1 MAQLQLKI
9 DAAEVEDWLA
19 ALSTEFPETLFNVS
33 ATIPINEG
41 LLGIVEV
48 RTSDDGR
55 LMRTIEEESEVESC
69 ELLHADDQM
78 AVFQFTSRM
87 TESYGALISSGT
99 VPQYPVSLQN
109 GWYSAQ
115 LTASQEQLSE
125 YLDEITEVGIPY
137 EVISLTHSYNPSE
150 VLTERQW
157 QVVTEAVERGYYE
170 ATRRCT
176 LTELAEVFDI
186 NKSSMS
192 KLLQRAENRIVAEFV
207 ARASA

>member
-1 MAQLQLKI
+1 MAHLRLKI
-9 DAAEVEDWLA
+9 NAAEVEDWLA
-19 ALSTEFPETLFNVS
+19 ALSTGFPESQFNVS
-33 ATIPINEG
+33 ATIPIDEG

-48 RTSDDGR
+48 RTPDDAR
-55 LMRTIEEESEVESC
+55 LVRNIEAESEVESC
-69 ELLHADDQM
+69 ELLHTDDQM

-87 TESYGALISSGT
+87 TESYGALISSEI
-99 VPQYPVSLQN
+99 VPQYPVSLQD

-115 LTASQEQLSE
+115 LTASQERLSE

-137 EVISLTHSYNPSE
+137 EIISLTHSYNPSE

-176 LTELAEVFDI
+176 LAELAEVFDI

-192 KLLQRAENRIVAEFV
+192 KLLQRSENRIVSEFV
-207 ARASA
+207 SRASA

>member
-1 MAQLQLKI
+1 MAHLRLKI
-9 DAAEVEDWLA
+9 NAAEVTDWLA
-19 ALSTEFPETLFNVS
+19 ILSTEFPEAMFNVS
-33 ATIPINEG
+33 ATIPINNG

-48 RTSDDGR
+48 RTQDGR
-55 LMRTIEEESEVESC
+55 RIMETVEERSEVESC
-69 ELLHADDQM
+69 ELLHTDDQM
-78 AVFQFTSRM
+78 VVFQFTSRM
-87 TESYGALISSGT
+87 TESYEALISSGT

-115 LTASQEQLSE
+115 LTAPQDQLSG
-125 YLDEITEVGIPY
+125 YLDEITDVDIPY
-137 EVISLTHSYNPSE
+137 EIVSLTHSYNPSE

-176 LTELAEVFDI
+176 LTELAETFDI

-192 KLLQRAENRIVAEFV
+192 KLLQRAEKRIVTEFV
-207 ARASA
+207 TRASA

>member
-1 MAQLQLKI
+1 MAHLRLKI

-19 ALSTEFPETLFNVS
+19 TLSTEFPEAMFTVS
-33 ATIPINEG
+33 ATIPINKG

-48 RTSDDGR
+48 RMAEIGR
-55 LMRTIEEESEVESC
+55 LVSSIEEKSEVESC
-69 ELLHADDQM
+69 ELLHTDDGM
-78 AVFQFTSRM
+78 VVFQFTSQM
-87 TESYGALISSGT
+87 TESYDALISSET

-115 LTASQEQLSE
+115 LTASQEQLSD
-125 YLDEITEVGIPY
+125 YLDEISEVSIPY
-137 EVISLTHSYNPSE
+137 EIVSLTHSYDPSE

-170 ATRRCT
+170 PTRRCT
-176 LTELAEVFDI
+176 LAELTETFDI

-192 KLLQRAENRIVAEFV
+192 KLLRRAENRIVTAFV
-207 ARASA
+207 AKTSS

>member
-1 MAQLQLKI
+1 MAHLRLKI

-19 ALSTEFPETLFNVS
+19 TLSAEFPEAMFTVP
-33 ATIPINEG
+33 ATIPINKG

-48 RTSDDGR
+48 RMAEIER
-55 LMRTIEEESEVESC
+55 LVSSIEENSEVESC
-69 ELLHADDQM
+69 ELLHTDDGM
-78 AVFQFTSRM
+78 VVFQFTSQM
-87 TESYGALISSGT
+87 TESYDALISSET

-115 LTASQEQLSE
+115 ITASQEQLSD
-125 YLDEITEVGIPY
+125 YLEEISEVGIPY
-137 EVISLTHSYNPSE
+137 EIVSLTHSSDPSE

-170 ATRRCT
+170 PTRRCT
-176 LTELAEVFDI
+176 ITELAETFDI

-192 KLLQRAENRIVAEFV
+192 KLLRRAENRIVTAFV
-207 ARASA
+207 AKTSS

>member
-1 MAQLQLKI
+1 MAHLRLKI
-9 DAAEVEDWLA
+9 NAAEVTDWLA
-19 ALSTEFPETLFNVS
+19 ILSTEFPEAMFNVS
-33 ATIPINEG
+33 ATIPINNG

-48 RTSDDGR
+48 RTQDGR
-55 LMRTIEEESEVESC
+55 KIMETVEERSEVESC
-69 ELLHADDQM
+69 ELLHTDDQM
-78 AVFQFTSRM
+78 VVFQFTSRM
-87 TESYGALISSGT
+87 TESYEALISSGT

-115 LTASQEQLSE
+115 LTAPQDQLSV
-125 YLDEITEVGIPY
+125 YLDEITDVDIPY
-137 EVISLTHSYNPSE
+137 EIVSLTHSYNPSE

-176 LTELAEVFDI
+176 LTELAETFDI

-192 KLLQRAENRIVAEFV
+192 KLLQRAEKRIVTEFV
-207 ARASA
+207 TRASA

>member
-1 MAQLQLKI
+1 MAHLRLKI
-9 DAAEVEDWLA
+9 NAAEVTDWLA
-19 ALSTEFPETLFNVS
+19 ILSTEFPEAMFNVS
-33 ATIPINEG
+33 ATIPINNG

-48 RTSDDGR
+48 RTQDGR
-55 LMRTIEEESEVESC
+55 RIMETVEERSEVESC
-69 ELLHADDQM
+69 ELLHTDDQM
-78 AVFQFTSRM
+78 VVFQFTSRM
-87 TESYGALISSGT
+87 TESYEALISSGT

-115 LTASQEQLSE
+115 LTAPQDQLSG
-125 YLDEITEVGIPY
+125 YLDEITDVDIPY
-137 EVISLTHSYNPSE
+137 EIVSLTHSYNPSE

-176 LTELAEVFDI
+176 LTELAERFDI

-192 KLLQRAENRIVAEFV
+192 KLLQRAEKRIVTEFV
-207 ARASA
+207 TRASA